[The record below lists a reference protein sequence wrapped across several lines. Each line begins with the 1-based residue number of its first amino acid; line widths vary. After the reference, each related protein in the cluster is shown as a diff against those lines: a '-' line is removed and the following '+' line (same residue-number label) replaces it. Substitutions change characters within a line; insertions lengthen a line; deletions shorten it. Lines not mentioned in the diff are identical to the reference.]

1 MDHKI
6 RDQYKMDYNSIIS
19 EVKSNKS
26 AAHVMIKGG
35 VKPNASSYHSI
46 IDRLYKGGSRSV
58 VMIKITQKFF
68 LVFFVISSSECG
80 IVLFIVCLI
89 SCPVAVFVWFLL
101 KDQNQSV
108 TDSINDFGVKV
119 ADSKAFILVL
129 YAINLDDISS
139 STALLLTESER
150 PSLTRDGRLR
160 KLIGEV
166 MAIYGLVKVK

>member
-1 MDHKI
+1 
-6 RDQYKMDYNSIIS
+6 
-19 EVKSNKS
+19 
-26 AAHVMIKGG
+26 MIFT
-35 VKPNASSYHSI
+35 YI
-46 IDRLYKGGSRSV
+46 
-58 VMIKITQKFF
+58 KFF

-119 ADSKAFILVL
+119 ADSKAC
-129 YAINLDDISS
+129 ISS